1 MALNIKDRETEEAVR
16 LLARR
21 RGLSLTEAVRY
32 AVRSEL
38 DKDELSEEEKARRVA
53 AAMARMEALYK
64 KYDIKP
70 TERSMTRDEIDD
82 FLGYDENGLWS

>member
-21 RGLSLTEAVRY
+21 RGLSLTEAVRQ

-53 AAMARMEALYK
+53 ESWARMQEFYK

-70 TERSMTRDEIDD
+70 AERSMTKQEMDD
-82 FLGYDENGLWS
+82 IIGYDENGMW